1 MYFFLFGAKIQFSFN
16 LYTMHKTDF
25 EFSRQRG
32 KSTSFL
38 FFLSKVLVIGYLE
51 TKFRKILTVGYK
63 VDLGVYLTRKNHF
76 LGAVVPL
83 RGKPWGFGMGINSG

>member
-1 MYFFLFGAKIQFSFN
+1 M
-16 LYTMHKTDF
+16 
-25 EFSRQRG
+25 
-32 KSTSFL
+32 
-38 FFLSKVLVIGYLE
+38 IGYLE

-76 LGAVVPL
+76 LGAVVPM